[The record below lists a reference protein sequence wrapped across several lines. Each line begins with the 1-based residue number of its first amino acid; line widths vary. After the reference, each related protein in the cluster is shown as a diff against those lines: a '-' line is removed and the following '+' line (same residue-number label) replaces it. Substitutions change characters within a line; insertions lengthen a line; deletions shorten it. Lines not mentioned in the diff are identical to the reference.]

1 MKTAR
6 VKTSDMA
13 LKILEKV
20 AFSDIALSQT
30 EIAEAVG
37 IVKSAAH
44 KHLNTLEETGWI
56 MRDAGSGR
64 YHLGSK
70 AWVVGQRATATHNLA
85 EPSRERMRA
94 LRDKTGLAVVL
105 SSVNKSGL
113 SVISALH
120 GTHAIEIGVRLGS
133 ELILHASA
141 QGQIALA
148 FGSATLVK
156 EVLAAKLPALTPK
169 TLTDPEQLT
178 ARITEVRASGYA
190 CAPEETLLGVNV
202 AAAPVFD
209 HNGTLIATVALVGS
223 IQHLTSP
230 PEKAHV
236 DAILELARSIS
247 VTCGFQE
254 TGSGNI

>member
-20 AFSDIALSQT
+20 AFSDIALNQT
-30 EIAEAVG
+30 EIAESVG

-70 AWVVGQRATATHNLA
+70 AWIIGQRATATHNLA
-85 EPSRERMRA
+85 ETSRERMRA

-113 SVISALH
+113 SVISAFH

-133 ELILHASA
+133 ELALHASA
-141 QGQIALA
+141 QGQITLA
-148 FGSATLVK
+148 FGPAALAN
-156 EVLAAKLPALTPK
+156 EVLAGELPALTPK
-169 TLTDPEQLT
+169 TLTDPERLNT
-178 ARITEVRASGYA
+178 RITEIRAAGYA

-209 HNGTLIATVALVGS
+209 QSGALIATVALVGS

-230 PEKAHV
+230 PDKAHV
-236 DAILELARSIS
+236 DAIRELAQAISI
-247 VTCGFQE
+247 TCGY
-254 TGSGNI
+254 TRVKK